1 MNLISKTSNYR
12 FTKVAVTLLLVMN
25 SVVSFGQATGEQVPP
40 PVRKSAYE
48 QPAFYA
54 LCILAIVLLIY
65 IRQLTKLFA
74 SVVSNYAQKH
84 KENGGN
90 VDKALMVI
98 TLLGVFQLLP
108 QTSQASSVSDF
119 LHDGFG
125 STAFNAIAVIV
136 AFELLVIVVLTS
148 ILNTFLRKRKQPA
161 PYVEKEK
168 TVPLLDKLNQSISM
182 EQEQDIMMDHDYDG
196 IRELDNNLPPWWKYG
211 FYLTIVFSFV
221 YLAYYHVF
229 AAGPLQLQELEIAEQ
244 KAAAALEEYRKYA
257 ANQVDESNVV
267 FLSSESDI
275 LEGRKLFA
283 DKTCIS
289 CHGPQGGGGT
299 GPNLTDAYWINGG
312 SAPDIFKSIKYGIP
326 EKGMKSWKNEITP
339 SQMAQIVSYIH
350 SLQGSNPPGAKE
362 PQGDLYTLED
372 IADEAAA
379 DSAAVADTT
388 KQ

>member
-1 MNLISKTSNYR
+1 MNLISKTSHYR
-12 FTKVAVTLLLVMN
+12 FTKVALAILLVMN
-25 SVVSFGQATGEQVPP
+25 SAVLFAQAEGEQVQNI
-40 PVRKSAYE
+40 VRKSAYQ

-65 IRQLTKLFA
+65 IRQLAKLFA
-74 SVVSNYAQKH
+74 SVVNNYAQKH
-84 KENGGN
+84 KNSDGN
-90 VDKALMVI
+90 AGKAIMII

-108 QTSQASSVSDF
+108 QTSHASFVSDF

-161 PYVEKEK
+161 PYVEKTK
-168 TVPLLDKLNQSISM
+168 VVPLLDKLNQSISI
-182 EQEQDIMMDHDYDG
+182 EQEQEIIMDHDYDG

-211 FYLTIVFSFV
+211 FYLTIVFSVV
-221 YLAYYHVF
+221 YLGFYHVF

-244 KAAAALEEYRKYA
+244 KAAAAMEEYRKYA

-267 FLSSESDI
+267 FLTSDSDI
-275 LEGRKLFA
+275 LEGRKLFS

-299 GPNLTDAYWINGG
+299 GPNLTDAYWLHGG
-312 SAPDIFKSIKYGIP
+312 SASDIFKSIKYGIP

-339 SQMAQIVSYIH
+339 SQLAQIVSYIH

-362 PQGDLYTLED
+362 PQGEVYTAEEGVVVV
-372 IADEAAA
+372 AS
-379 DSAAVADTT
+379 DSTAVADTAN
-388 KQ
+388 Q